1 MFQPVS
7 TASHPTA
14 VHSWQEAV
22 SATFGSSSQVVVA
35 VNKRLST
42 VLKFVALDSLVLG
55 QKYSEYFCSKGG
67 KNPRRLQMACKR
79 TPGISPPKSSK

>member
-7 TASHPTA
+7 MASHPTA

-22 SATFGSSSQVVVA
+22 SAAFGSSGQVA

-42 VLKFVALDSLVLG
+42 VLKFVALDSLVSG
-55 QKYSEYFCSKGG
+55 QKYSEYFYSKGG

-79 TPGISPPKSSK
+79 TPGISPAKS